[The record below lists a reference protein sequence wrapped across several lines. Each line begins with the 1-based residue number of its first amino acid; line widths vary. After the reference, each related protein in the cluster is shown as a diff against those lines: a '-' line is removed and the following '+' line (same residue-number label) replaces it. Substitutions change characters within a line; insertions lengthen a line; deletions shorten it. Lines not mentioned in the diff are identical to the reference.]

1 MEQLIENMEVHVNL
15 SEADKEVIREA
26 YTLKTLKR
34 KEHLFKQ
41 GDANTIQGFVLSGTM
56 RVYYSDAKGSEHVLQ
71 FALKNWWV
79 GDMASFHKGEIGVL
93 SVEALEETSVLVID
107 KRQFERLLEKVPQ
120 LEKLLRILVQNNLYA
135 LQRRF
140 LATISETA
148 ESRYQNLLEKIPSI
162 EQLVP
167 QYQIA
172 SYLGILPES
181 LSRLKKNL
189 IEK

>member
-1 MEQLIENMEVHVNL
+1 MDELIEYMEREIVL
-15 SEADKEVIREA
+15 SEQDKLCIRAA
-26 YTLKTLKR
+26 YVPKNLKR
-34 KEHLFKQ
+34 KDHLFKQ
-41 GDANTIQGFVLSGTM
+41 GDRNTPQGFVLSGTM
-56 RVYYSDAKGSEHVLQ
+56 RVYYTDEKGSEHVLQ
-71 FALKNWWV
+71 FAMKDWWV
-79 GDMASFHKGEIGVL
+79 GDMASFHKGESSVL
-93 SVEALEETSVLVID
+93 SVEALEDTHLLSID
-107 KRQFERLLEKVPQ
+107 KEAFERLLEQVPQ
-120 LEKLLRILVQNNLYA
+120 LEKLFRMLVQNNLYA

-148 ESRYQNLLEKIPSI
+148 ERRYLHLLNKIPSI

-189 IEK
+189 LEK